1 MSATSRKDQHLT
13 LGKNF
18 LLASMMKSIM
28 NINYKSEKSLKINKN
43 YKRQRWKIAIEPW
56 KICH

>member
-1 MSATSRKDQHLT
+1 MAATSRKDQHLT

-28 NINYKSEKSLKINKN
+28 NINYKSEKGLKINKN
-43 YKRQRWKIAIEPW
+43 YKRQRLKIAIEP
-56 KICH
+56 